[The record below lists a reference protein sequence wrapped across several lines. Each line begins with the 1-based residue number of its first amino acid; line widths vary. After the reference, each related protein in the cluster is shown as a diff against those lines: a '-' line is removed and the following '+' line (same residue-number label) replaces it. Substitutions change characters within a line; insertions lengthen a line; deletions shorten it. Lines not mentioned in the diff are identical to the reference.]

1 MTDERTAAAAG
12 AAENPAPAAT
22 APAQSAPPAPPVPPA
37 QSAQSAPPI
46 APAPFGA
53 PAAARNPYG
62 TLGVVGFALSLLGP
76 LSIAGLVVSIVAL
89 VQSKRRGFGNG
100 FALAGIIIAGVGLL
114 VAAVVIAVAVP
125 ALVDAAQTCARLG
138 DGVHQ
143 IGDATYTC
151 APGSFSVHHDF

>member
-12 AAENPAPAAT
+12 AAENPAAAAT
-22 APAQSAPPAPPVPPA
+22 APAQSAPPAP
-37 QSAQSAPPI
+37 
-46 APAPFGA
+46 FGA
-53 PAAARNPYG
+53 PAATAPFTAPVAARNPYG

>member
-22 APAQSAPPAPPVPPA
+22 APAQSAPP
-37 QSAQSAPPI
+37 I
-46 APAPFGA
+46 APAPFGAPAATAPAAPFTAPAA

-143 IGDATYTC
+143 IGDAQYTC
-151 APGSFSVHHDF
+151 APGSFSVHHGF